1 MTPSD
6 KEKIAKLEAE
16 ADKISQDIDDLYD
29 KRDDIYKSI
38 RKIKDKEFVTTN
50 EVLGIKNGVF
60 VIAVARHQDYHYTMF
75 ELFKCISLDKFSID
89 VLHSKYREDDG
100 DCTFNSIRCSI
111 PLKHFHSML
120 ETYDLYTVTEY
131 SYERLMYSLW
141 RVDINYENR
150 PNFIDQI
157 KSMAISRITFDK

>member
-29 KRDDIYKSI
+29 RRDDIYKSI

-50 EVLGIKNGVF
+50 EILGIKNGVF
-60 VIAVARHQDYHYTMF
+60 VIAVARHEDYHYTMF

-100 DCTFNSIRCSI
+100 DCTFNSIKCSI

-141 RVDINYENR
+141 RVDISYVNR
-150 PNFIDQI
+150 TNFIDQI
-157 KSMAISRITFDK
+157 KSMATSRITFDK

>member
-29 KRDDIYKSI
+29 RRDDIYKSI

-60 VIAVARHQDYHYTMF
+60 VIAVARHEDYHYTMF
-75 ELFKCISLDKFSID
+75 ELF
-89 VLHSKYREDDG
+89 
-100 DCTFNSIRCSI
+100 
-111 PLKHFHSML
+111 
-120 ETYDLYTVTEY
+120 
-131 SYERLMYSLW
+131 
-141 RVDINYENR
+141 
-150 PNFIDQI
+150 
-157 KSMAISRITFDK
+157 